1 MRLSA
6 AVLAALGALPPAL
19 GRMAFVNP
27 PAFSDQAERL
37 VRLVGSTLDLQWTA
51 SQQGKKLSVVLYQ
64 LNATQAVSFS
74 GRFHYTEGPFE
85 YITRMCF
92 VSLGTAWTATC

>member
-37 VRLVGSTLDLQWTA
+37 VRLVGSTLDIQWTA
-51 SQQGKKLSVVLYQ
+51 SQKGKKLSVVLYQ